1 MEGWT
6 GATSRGSSAP
16 NESRTNVPGTDKRS
30 DLSLL
35 LEATQE
41 LARRAGGVAL
51 RHFRSALTVEAK
63 TDGSPVTIADRSA
76 EETAREWITRRFPA
90 DGILGEEFG
99 AHLPAAKRR
108 WIIDPVDGTKT
119 FVRGVPLWG
128 TLIAV
133 CEDENVLAGAAFFP
147 AVDEMVGAAPGL
159 GCWWNGT
166 RSHVSNVAALEDATV
181 LTTDERFKR
190 TPDRAAGWQRLSTA
204 AAISRTWG
212 DCYGYL
218 LVATGRAE
226 VMVDGSAAP
235 WDAAALLP
243 VISEAGGVFTDW
255 NGNATAFGGSI
266 VATNATLAD
275 RARALLGAAIPPR

>member
-1 MEGWT
+1 M
-6 GATSRGSSAP
+6 
-16 NESRTNVPGTDKRS
+16 PGTDKRS

-51 RHFRSALTVEAK
+51 RHFRSALSVESK

-76 EETAREWITRRFPA
+76 EETAREWIARRFPS
-90 DGILGEEFG
+90 DGVLGEEFG
-99 AHLPAAKRR
+99 AHLPTAKRR
-108 WIIDPVDGTKT
+108 WLIDPVDGTKT

-133 CEDENVLAGAAFFP
+133 CEDDHVLAGAAFFP
-147 AVDEMVGAAPGL
+147 AVDEIVGAAPGL
-159 GCWWNGT
+159 GCWWNGV
-166 RSHVSNVAALEDATV
+166 RAQVSNVGALEAATV
-181 LTTDERFKR
+181 LTTDERFTR
-190 TPDRAAGWQRLSTA
+190 TAERREGWQRLAAS

-226 VMVDGSAAP
+226 VMVDGIVAP
-235 WDAAALLP
+235 WDAAAFLP
-243 VISEAGGVFTDW
+243 VITEAGGVFTDW
-255 NGNATAFGGSI
+255 KGSPTAFGGSI
-266 VATNATLAD
+266 VATNALLAD
-275 RARALLGAAIPPR
+275 RARELLGATTESR

>member
-1 MEGWT
+1 MP
-6 GATSRGSSAP
+6 TS
-16 NESRTNVPGTDKRS
+16 EKRT

-35 LEATQE
+35 LEAAQE

-51 RHFRSALTVEAK
+51 RHFRSTLSVESK

-76 EETAREWITRRFPA
+76 EEAAREWITRRFPE

-99 AHLPAAKRR
+99 AYQPAAKRR
-108 WIIDPVDGTKT
+108 WLIDPVDGTKT

-133 CEDENVLAGAAFFP
+133 CENEAVLAGAAFFP
-147 AVDEMVGAAPGL
+147 AVDEILGSAPGL
-159 GCWWNGT
+159 GCWWNGS
-166 RSHVSNVAALEDATV
+166 RAHVSSVATVDAATV
-181 LTTDERFKR
+181 LTTDERFPR
-190 TPDRAAGWQRLSTA
+190 SAEQRRGWQALAEA

-226 VMVDGSAAP
+226 VMVDGIVSPWDSAALFP
-235 WDAAALLP
+235 L
-243 VISEAGGVFTDW
+243 ITEAGGTFTDW
-255 NGNATAFGGSI
+255 TGARTAFGANVI
-266 VATNATLAD
+266 ATNGALGA
-275 RARALLGAAIPPR
+275 RARELLGAGAAQNR

>member
-1 MEGWT
+1 M
-6 GATSRGSSAP
+6 GATSRASSAP
-16 NESRTNVPGTDKRS
+16 NDSRRNVPGTDKRS

-63 TDGSPVTIADRSA
+63 IDGSPVTIADRSA
-76 EETAREWITRRFPA
+76 EETAREWITRRFPT

-108 WIIDPVDGTKT
+108 WLIDPVDGTKT

-133 CEDENVLAGAAFFP
+133 CEEENVLAGAAFFP
-147 AVDEMVGAAPGL
+147 AVNEIVGAAPGL
-159 GCWWNGT
+159 GCWWNGS
-166 RSHVSNVAALEDATV
+166 RAQVSNVGQVEAATV
-181 LTTDERFKR
+181 LTTDAQFRRSPERR
-190 TPDRAAGWQRLSTA
+190 ERWQRLA
-204 AAISRTWG
+204 EGAAISRTWG

-226 VMVDGSAAP
+226 VMVDGIVAP

-243 VISEAGGVFTDW
+243 VITEAGGVFTDW
-255 NGNATAFGGSI
+255 NGRPTAFGGSI
-266 VATNATLAD
+266 VATNAALAVS
-275 RARALLGAAIPPR
+275 ARELLGAASG

>member
-1 MEGWT
+1 M
-6 GATSRGSSAP
+6 
-16 NESRTNVPGTDKRS
+16 PGTDKRS

-41 LARRAGGVAL
+41 LARRAGSVAL
-51 RHFRSALTVEAK
+51 RHFRSALSVEAK

-76 EETAREWITRRFPA
+76 EEAAREWIARRFPS
-90 DGILGEEFG
+90 DGVLGEEFG

-108 WIIDPVDGTKT
+108 WLIDPVDGTKT

-147 AVDEMVGAAPGL
+147 AVDEIVGAAPGL
-159 GCWWNGT
+159 GCWWNGG
-166 RSHVSNVAALEDATV
+166 RAQVSNVGLLEAATV
-181 LTTDERFKR
+181 LTTDERFTR
-190 TPDRAAGWQRLSTA
+190 TAERREGWQRLA
-204 AAISRTWG
+204 AGAAISRTWG

-226 VMVDGSAAP
+226 VMVDGIVAP

-243 VISEAGGVFTDW
+243 VITEAGGVFTDW
-255 NGNATAFGGSI
+255 TGNQTAFGGSI
-266 VATNATLAD
+266 VATNAALAE
-275 RARALLGAAIPPR
+275 RARELLGANAVSR

>member
-1 MEGWT
+1 M
-6 GATSRGSSAP
+6 
-16 NESRTNVPGTDKRS
+16 PGTDKRG

-51 RHFRSALTVEAK
+51 RHFRSALAVEAK

-76 EETAREWITRRFPA
+76 EETAREWITRRFPS

-108 WIIDPVDGTKT
+108 WLIDPVDGTKT

-133 CEDENVLAGAAFFP
+133 CEDDKVLAGAAFFP
-147 AVDEMVGAAPGL
+147 AVDEIVGAAPGL
-159 GCWWNGT
+159 GCWWNGA
-166 RSHVSNVAALEDATV
+166 RAQVSNVGVLDAATV
-181 LTTDERFKR
+181 LTTDERFTR
-190 TPDRAAGWQRLSTA
+190 TAELRQGWQRLA
-204 AAISRTWG
+204 AGAAISRTWG

-226 VMVDGSAAP
+226 VMVDGIVAP

-243 VISEAGGVFTDW
+243 VITEAGGVFTDW
-255 NGNATAFGGSI
+255 KGDPTAFGGSI
-266 VATNATLAD
+266 VATNAALAE
-275 RARALLGAAIPPR
+275 RARELLGAGGASR

>member
-1 MEGWT
+1 M
-6 GATSRGSSAP
+6 GATSRASSAA
-16 NESRTNVPGTDKRS
+16 NESRTNVPGTDKRG

-76 EETAREWITRRFPA
+76 EETAREWITRRFPT

-108 WIIDPVDGTKT
+108 WLIDPVDGTKT
-119 FVRGVPLWG
+119 FVRGVPLGG

-133 CEDENVLAGAAFFP
+133 CEDETVLAGAAFFP
-147 AVDEMVGAAPGL
+147 AVDEIVSAASGL
-159 GCWWNGT
+159 GCWWNGSRT
-166 RSHVSNVAALEDATV
+166 HVSNVATVEDATV
-181 LTTDERFKR
+181 LTTDERFR
-190 TPDRAAGWQRLSTA
+190 RIPERAEAWQRLA
-204 AAISRTWG
+204 APAAISRTWG

-243 VISEAGGVFTDW
+243 VITEAGGVFTDW
-255 NGNATAFGGSI
+255 NGNPTAFGGSI
-266 VATNATLAD
+266 VATNAALAE
-275 RARALLGAAIPPR
+275 RARELLNVTVGSR